1 MASEKAMYW
10 MAVCVLAL
18 GVANGL
24 VSEHTGWADRLADRS
39 LLLLDRASETA
50 TRYAGVVA
58 TRLDG
63 DNLKLGKLD
72 LGNFNLGDLNLGDRH
87 GGNRLLARAEIS
99 AVRAQARLACVEG
112 ALARRHGEM
121 ARLQAQRIRV
131 RVREQA
137 REFIASPGEKLVID
151 VPETPET
158 SADESY

>member
-18 GVANGL
+18 GVANGF
-24 VSEHTGWADRLADRS
+24 VSEHTGWADRLADGS
-39 LLLLDRASETA
+39 LSLLDRVSETA

-58 TRLDG
+58 MRLDG
-63 DNLKLGKLD
+63 DNLNLGNLD
-72 LGNFNLGDLNLGDRH
+72 LRNLNLSDRD

-112 ALARRHGEM
+112 TVARRQGEM
-121 ARLQAQRIRV
+121 ARIQAQRIRA

-137 REFIASPGEKLVID
+137 FREFIAGPREKLVID
-151 VPETPET
+151 VPETPEVST
-158 SADESY
+158 DESY

>member
-24 VSEHTGWADRLADRS
+24 VSEHSEWADRLADRS
-39 LLLLDRASETA
+39 LSLLDRASETA

-58 TRLDG
+58 MRLDG
-63 DNLKLGKLD
+63 DNLNLGNLD
-72 LGNFNLGDLNLGDRH
+72 LRNLNLGDRD

-112 ALARRHGEM
+112 TVARRQGEM
-121 ARLQAQRIRV
+121 ARIQAQRIRAQ
-131 RVREQA
+131 VREQA
-137 REFIASPGEKLVID
+137 FREFIAGPREKLVID
-151 VPETPET
+151 VPETPEVST
-158 SADESY
+158 DESY

>member
-24 VSEHTGWADRLADRS
+24 VSEPTEWADRLADGS
-39 LLLLDRASETA
+39 LSLLDRASETA

-58 TRLDG
+58 MRLDG
-63 DNLKLGKLD
+63 DNLNLGNLD
-72 LGNFNLGDLNLGDRH
+72 LRNLNLSDRD

-112 ALARRHGEM
+112 TVARRQGEM
-121 ARLQAQRIRV
+121 ARIQAQRIRA

-137 REFIASPGEKLVID
+137 FPEFIAGPREKLVID
-151 VPETPET
+151 VPETPEVST
-158 SADESY
+158 DESY

>member
-24 VSEHTGWADRLADRS
+24 VSEPTEWADRLADGS
-39 LLLLDRASETA
+39 LSLLDRASETA

-58 TRLDG
+58 MRLDG
-63 DNLKLGKLD
+63 DNLNLGNLD
-72 LGNFNLGDLNLGDRH
+72 LRNLNLSDRD

-112 ALARRHGEM
+112 TVARRQGEM
-121 ARLQAQRIRV
+121 ARIQAQRIRA

-137 REFIASPGEKLVID
+137 FREFIAGPREKLVID
-151 VPETPET
+151 VPETPEVST
-158 SADESY
+158 DESY

>member
-24 VSEHTGWADRLADRS
+24 VSEPTEWADRLADGS
-39 LLLLDRASETA
+39 LSLLDRASETA

-58 TRLDG
+58 MRLDG
-63 DNLKLGKLD
+63 DNLNLGNLD
-72 LGNFNLGDLNLGDRH
+72 LRNLNLGDRD

-112 ALARRHGEM
+112 TVARRQSEM
-121 ARLQAQRIRV
+121 ARIQAQRIRA

-137 REFIASPGEKLVID
+137 FREFIAGPREKLVID
-151 VPETPET
+151 VPETPEVST
-158 SADESY
+158 DESY

>member
-24 VSEHTGWADRLADRS
+24 VSEPTEWADRLADGS
-39 LLLLDRASETA
+39 LSLLDRASETA

-58 TRLDG
+58 MRLDG
-63 DNLKLGKLD
+63 DNLNLGNLD
-72 LGNFNLGDLNLGDRH
+72 LRNLNLSDRD

-112 ALARRHGEM
+112 TVARRQSEM
-121 ARLQAQRIRV
+121 ARIQAQRIRA

-137 REFIASPGEKLVID
+137 FREFIAGPREKLVID
-151 VPETPET
+151 VPETPEVST
-158 SADESY
+158 DESY